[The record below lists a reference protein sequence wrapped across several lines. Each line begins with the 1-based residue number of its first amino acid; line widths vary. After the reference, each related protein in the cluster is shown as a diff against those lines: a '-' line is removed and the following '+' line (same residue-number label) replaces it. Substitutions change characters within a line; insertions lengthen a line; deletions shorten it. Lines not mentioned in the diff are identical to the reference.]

1 MSYRYG
7 RILYWLEA
15 HKPAACVRV
24 HVLLASFMWTIV
36 GLFLFVR
43 GASNMMSLTGTVN
56 PWWLVVAAFIGVLK
70 GRLIFD
76 KTAVRVISRI
86 ESREENKCLGGFL
99 SLKSWGMI
107 VLMIFL
113 GMSLRVSPLPGVL
126 VWGIYVAVGAGLFF
140 SSRLFWREWIRRGR
154 SA

>member
-7 RILYWLEA
+7 RILNWLEA
-15 HKPAACVRV
+15 HKPVAPVRA
-24 HVLLASFMWTIV
+24 HVFLVALMWTVV

-43 GASNMMSLTGTVN
+43 GAVNMMSLPGSVS

-76 KTAVRVISRI
+76 KTAKRVVSRTLG
-86 ESREENKCLGGFL
+86 REGDRCLGGFL

-107 VLMIFL
+107 LFMVFL

-126 VWGIYVAVGAGLFF
+126 VWGVYVAVGAGLFF
-140 SSRLFWREWIRRGR
+140 SSRLFWMEWIRQGH
-154 SA
+154 SY

>member
-7 RILYWLEA
+7 RILNWLEA
-15 HKPAACVRV
+15 CKPAASVRV
-24 HVLLASFMWTIV
+24 QVLLASLMWTIV

-43 GASNMMSLTGTVN
+43 GAGNIMSLPGVAN
-56 PWWLVVAAFIGVLK
+56 SRWLIVAAFIGVLK

-76 KTAVRVISRI
+76 KTAIRVISRI
-86 ESREENKCLGGFL
+86 LRREGDRCLGGFL

-107 VLMIFL
+107 LFMVFL

-126 VWGIYVAVGAGLFF
+126 VWGIYVAVGMGLFF
-140 SSRLFWREWIRRGR
+140 SSRLFWREWISQGR

>member
-1 MSYRYG
+1 MSYKYE

-15 HKPAACVRV
+15 RKPAASVRV
-24 HVLLASFMWTIV
+24 HILLATLMWTIV

-43 GASNMMSLTGTVN
+43 GAGNMMSLPGAVN
-56 PWWLVVAAFIGVLK
+56 PWWLIVAAFIGVMK

-86 ESREENKCLGGFL
+86 LSRKGDRCLGGFL

-107 VLMIFL
+107 LFMVFL
-113 GMSLRVSPLPGVL
+113 GMSLRVSHLPGVL
-126 VWGIYVAVGAGLFF
+126 VWGVYVAVGAGLFF
-140 SSRLFWREWIRRGR
+140 SSRLFWREWISQGR

>member
-1 MSYRYG
+1 MSYRYE

-15 HKPAACVRV
+15 RKPAASVRV
-24 HVLLASFMWTIV
+24 HVLLATLMWTIV

-43 GASNMMSLTGTVN
+43 GAGN
-56 PWWLVVAAFIGVLK
+56 IGVLK

-76 KTAVRVISRI
+76 KTAERVISRI
-86 ESREENKCLGGFL
+86 LSREGDRCLGGFL

-107 VLMIFL
+107 VFMVFL
-113 GMSLRVSPLPGVL
+113 GMSLRVSPLPGIL
-126 VWGIYVAVGAGLFF
+126 VWGVYVAVGTGLFF
-140 SSRLFWREWIRRGR
+140 SSRLFWKEWISQGR

>member
-1 MSYRYG
+1 MSFMYE

-15 HKPAACVRV
+15 RKPAASVRV
-24 HVLLASFMWTIV
+24 HVLLATLMWTIV

-43 GASNMMSLTGTVN
+43 GARNMMNLPGAVN
-56 PWWLVVAAFIGVLK
+56 PWWLIVATLIGVLK

-76 KTAVRVISRI
+76 KTAERVISRI
-86 ESREENKCLGGFL
+86 LSREGDRCLGGFL

-107 VLMIFL
+107 LFMVFL
-113 GMSLRVSPLPGVL
+113 GMSLRVSPLPGIL
-126 VWGIYVAVGAGLFF
+126 VWGVYVAVGAGLFF
-140 SSRLFWREWIRRGR
+140 SSRLFWKEWISQGR

>member
-7 RILYWLEA
+7 RILNWLEA
-15 HKPAACVRV
+15 RKPVAPVRV
-24 HVLLASFMWTIV
+24 HVFLVTLMWTIV

-43 GASNMMSLTGTVN
+43 GVGNMMSLLGPVN
-56 PWWLVVAAFIGVLK
+56 PWWLVVTAFIGVLK

-76 KTAVRVISRI
+76 KTAERVISRI
-86 ESREENKCLGGFL
+86 LSREGDRCLGGLL

-107 VLMIFL
+107 LFMVFL

-126 VWGIYVAVGAGLFF
+126 VWGVYVAVGAGLFF
-140 SSRLFWREWIRRGR
+140 SSRLFWMEWIRQGH

>member
-1 MSYRYG
+1 MSFRYK
-7 RILYWLEA
+7 RILNWLEA
-15 HKPAACVRV
+15 HKPAASVRV
-24 HVLLASFMWTIV
+24 HALLASLMWTIV

-43 GASNMMSLTGTVN
+43 GADNMMSLTGVN

-70 GRLIFD
+70 GWLIFD

-86 ESREENKCLGGFL
+86 ESREGNKCLGGFL

-107 VLMIFL
+107 LLMVFL
-113 GMSLRVSPLPGVL
+113 GMSLRVSSLPGVL

>member
-7 RILYWLEA
+7 RILNWLEA
-15 HKPAACVRV
+15 HKPVAPIRV
-24 HVLLASFMWTIV
+24 HVFLVALMWTTV

-43 GASNMMSLTGTVN
+43 GAVNMMSLPGSVN

-76 KTAVRVISRI
+76 KTAERVVSRTLG
-86 ESREENKCLGGFL
+86 REGDRCLGGFL

-107 VLMIFL
+107 LFMVFL

-126 VWGIYVAVGAGLFF
+126 VWGVYVAVGAGLFF
-140 SSRLFWREWIRRGR
+140 SSRLFWIEWIRQGH
-154 SA
+154 SS

>member
-1 MSYRYG
+1 MSFRYE
-7 RILYWLEA
+7 RILNWLEA
-15 HKPAACVRV
+15 RKPAASVRV
-24 HVLLASFMWTIV
+24 HVLLATLMWTIV

-43 GASNMMSLTGTVN
+43 GAGNMMSLTGAVN
-56 PWWLVVAAFIGVLK
+56 PWWLIVATLIGVLK

-86 ESREENKCLGGFL
+86 LSREGDRCLGGFL

-107 VLMIFL
+107 LFMVFL
-113 GMSLRVSPLPGVL
+113 GMSLRVSPLPGIL
-126 VWGIYVAVGAGLFF
+126 VWGVYVAVGAGLFF
-140 SSRLFWREWIRRGR
+140 SSRLFWKEWISQGR

>member
-7 RILYWLEA
+7 RILNWLET
-15 HKPAACVRV
+15 HKPVAPIRV
-24 HVLLASFMWTIV
+24 HVFLVALMWTVV

-43 GASNMMSLTGTVN
+43 GADNMMSLTGVN

-70 GRLIFD
+70 GWLIFD

-107 VLMIFL
+107 LFMVFL

-126 VWGIYVAVGAGLFF
+126 VWGVYVAVGAGLFF
-140 SSRLFWREWIRRGR
+140 SSRLFWMEWIRQGH
-154 SA
+154 

>member
-1 MSYRYG
+1 MSLRYE

-15 HKPAACVRV
+15 RKPVAPVRV
-24 HVLLASFMWTIV
+24 HVLLVTLMWTIV

-43 GASNMMSLTGTVN
+43 GASNMMSLSEAVN
-56 PWWLVVAAFIGVLK
+56 PWWLIVAAFIGVLK

-86 ESREENKCLGGFL
+86 ESREGDRCLGGFL

-107 VLMIFL
+107 LLMVFL

-126 VWGIYVAVGAGLFF
+126 VWGVYVAVGVGLFF
-140 SSRLFWREWIRRGR
+140 SSRLFWKEWIRRGR

>member
-1 MSYRYG
+1 MSYRYE

-15 HKPAACVRV
+15 RKPAASVRT
-24 HVLLASFMWTIV
+24 HVLLATLMWTIV

-43 GASNMMSLTGTVN
+43 GASNMMSLPGTVN
-56 PWWLVVAAFIGVLK
+56 PWWLIVATLIGVLK

-86 ESREENKCLGGFL
+86 LSREGARCLGGFL

-107 VLMIFL
+107 LFMVFL
-113 GMSLRVSPLPGVL
+113 GISLRISPLPGIL
-126 VWGIYVAVGAGLFF
+126 VWGVYVAVGAGLFF
-140 SSRLFWREWIRRGR
+140 SSRLFWKEWIRQGH

>member
-7 RILYWLEA
+7 RILNWLEA
-15 HKPAACVRV
+15 RKPVASVRV
-24 HVLLASFMWTIV
+24 HVFLVTLMWTIV

-43 GASNMMSLTGTVN
+43 GAGNMMSLPGPVN
-56 PWWLVVAAFIGVLK
+56 PWWIVVAAFIGVLK

-76 KTAVRVISRI
+76 KTALRVISRM

-107 VLMIFL
+107 LLMVFL

-126 VWGIYVAVGAGLFF
+126 VWGIYVAVGTGLFF
-140 SSRLFWREWIRRGR
+140 SSRLFWMEWIRQGH

>member
-1 MSYRYG
+1 MSFRYE
-7 RILYWLEA
+7 RILNWLEA
-15 HKPAACVRV
+15 RKPAASVRV
-24 HVLLASFMWTIV
+24 HVLLASLMWTIV

-43 GASNMMSLTGTVN
+43 GTGNMMSLTGVN

-76 KTAVRVISRI
+76 KTAERVISRI
-86 ESREENKCLGGFL
+86 LSREGDRCLGGFL

-107 VLMIFL
+107 LFMVFL

-126 VWGIYVAVGAGLFF
+126 VWGVYVAVGAGLFF
-140 SSRLFWREWIRRGR
+140 SSRLFWMEWIIQGR

>member
-15 HKPAACVRV
+15 HKPAASVRV
-24 HVLLASFMWTIV
+24 HVLLASLMWTIV

-43 GASNMMSLTGTVN
+43 GASNMMSLTGAVN

-70 GRLIFD
+70 GWLIFD

-86 ESREENKCLGGFL
+86 DRREENKCLGGFL

-107 VLMIFL
+107 LLMVFL
-113 GMSLRVSPLPGVL
+113 GMSLRVTPLPGVL

-140 SSRLFWREWIRRGR
+140 SSRLFWREWSRRGR

>member
-1 MSYRYG
+1 MSYKYE

-15 HKPAACVRV
+15 RKPAASVRV
-24 HVLLASFMWTIV
+24 HILLATLMWTIV

-43 GASNMMSLTGTVN
+43 GAGNMMSLPGAVN
-56 PWWLVVAAFIGVLK
+56 PWWLIVAAFIGVMK

-86 ESREENKCLGGFL
+86 LSRKGDRCLGGFL

-107 VLMIFL
+107 LFMVFL
-113 GMSLRVSPLPGVL
+113 GMSLRVSHLPGVL
-126 VWGIYVAVGAGLFF
+126 VWGVYVAVGAGLFF
-140 SSRLFWREWIRRGR
+140 SSRLFWKEWISQGR